1 MGTLGAIAIGFLLT
15 VVIIMSF
22 ILIVLLKERKNQKRV
37 NTRNTWINAGTESM
51 GKFNFDRVAK
61 VMKCL
66 DWQWAECSYGVPS
79 ADDIRAH
86 VENSIMH
93 AIDGIMDEKSD
104 RYFVSSG
111 GIEVVATY
119 EQYDPKIIIRFVAE
133 ESDPEA
139 LCDREEF

>member
-22 ILIVLLKERKNQKRV
+22 ILIALLKARKKQKRI

-51 GKFNFDRVAK
+51 GRFNFDRVAK

-79 ADDIRAH
+79 ANDIRIH
-86 VENSIMH
+86 VENSIMQ
-93 AIDGIMDEKSD
+93 AIDGILDEKSD

-119 EQYDPKIIIRFVAE
+119 DLYDPKIIIRFVAE
-133 ESDPEA
+133 ESDMEA
-139 LCDREEF
+139 F

>member
-22 ILIVLLKERKNQKRV
+22 ILIVLLKERKKQKRI
-37 NTRNTWINAGTESM
+37 NTRNSWINVGTASM
-51 GKFNFDRVAK
+51 DKFNFDRVAK

-79 ADDIRAH
+79 ADEIRNH
-86 VENSIMH
+86 VENSIMQ
-93 AIDGIMDEKSD
+93 AIDGILDEKSD

-119 EQYDPKIIIRFVAE
+119 DQYNPKIIIRFVVE
-133 ESDPEA
+133 ESDIEA
-139 LCDREEF
+139 F

>member
-22 ILIVLLKERKNQKRV
+22 ILMVLLKERKKQKRI
-37 NTRNTWINAGTESM
+37 NTRNSWINVGTASM
-51 GKFNFDRVAK
+51 DKFNFDRVAK

-66 DWQWAECSYGVPS
+66 DWKWAECSYGVPS
-79 ADDIRAH
+79 DEEIRNH
-86 VENSIMH
+86 VANSIMQ
-93 AIDGIMDEKSD
+93 AIDGILDEKSD

-119 EQYDPKIIIRFVAE
+119 DQYNPKIIIRFVAE

-139 LCDREEF
+139 Y

>member
-1 MGTLGAIAIGFLLT
+1 MGTFGSIAIGFLLT

-22 ILIVLLKERKNQKRV
+22 ILIVLLKERKKQKRV

-79 ADDIRAH
+79 ADEIRDH
-86 VENSIMH
+86 VENSIMQ

-119 EQYDPKIIIRFVAE
+119 DLYDPKIIIRFVAE
-133 ESDPEA
+133 ESDLEA
-139 LCDREEF
+139 F